1 MRARSRR
8 RAPHTPLPFCRG
20 TFITLGPLTKVSD
33 KLNGLITDFKS
44 DDFGYHQKSEGG
56 EKEDVCIGLRS
67 EVCNSYSRIP
77 VPVAGAA
84 SRAPSHR

>member
-1 MRARSRR
+1 M
-8 RAPHTPLPFCRG
+8 
-20 TFITLGPLTKVSD
+20 GPLTKVSD